1 MKMAAADRLT
11 AIAFF
16 AIGIAM
22 LFGGW
27 QMDRLEIRQIHPL
40 SIPGLMPMLLGGA
53 LAFCAAILW
62 LQADPESEAGSQ
74 RIMAGGSPV
83 RLGLTVALTCIYA
96 LGLVGHV
103 PFLWATALFIATF
116 TAVFSWQP
124 DADRAARLRILGQA
138 ALFGIVAAYAITQ
151 LFEKAFLVRLP

>member
-11 AIAFF
+11 AIVFF

-53 LAFCAAILW
+53 LALCAVILW

-74 RIMAGGSPV
+74 KIMTGGSPA
-83 RLGLTVALTCIYA
+83 RLGTTVALTCFYA
-96 LGLVGHV
+96 LALVGHM
-103 PFLWATALFIATF
+103 PFLWATALFIASF
-116 TAVFSWQP
+116 AAVFSWP
-124 DADRAARLRILGQA
+124 AGAGRAAGLRVIGQA
-138 ALFGIVAAYAITQ
+138 ALFGIVAAYAITL